1 MGQLLTLGTKYTA
14 ELPLF
19 PLKIILSQPAHSNL
33 PHIVRERVRLRKFRL
48 VVKIKL

>member
-14 ELPLF
+14 ELPLS
-19 PLKIILSQPAHSNL
+19 PLEIILSQPARSNL
-33 PHIVRERVRLRKFRL
+33 PHSIRERVRNIRF